1 LLDKYFISRES
12 QNLKTLSIPNS
23 EGFTFMH
30 PIEFKKKWQL
40 TYNELALVLGY
51 ESDFTV
57 RCWGINGRH
66 KRKEVKKLFM
76 SLVAF

>member
-1 LLDKYFISRES
+1 
-12 QNLKTLSIPNS
+12 
-23 EGFTFMH
+23 MH

-57 RCWGINGRH
+57 RCWGINGVH

-76 SLVAF
+76 LLVAF